1 MTREYIQYYSSPV
14 GLIQCKSDDHQLIE
28 VNFVEE
34 ENEHTSL
41 KIPSVLKETLKQLDE
56 YFAGT
61 RTKFDVKLQ
70 LNGTEF
76 QNTVWKELTNIP
88 YGEAVSYKS
97 VGERIGNKKAV
108 RAIGNANNKNKIVI
122 IVPCHRVMGSNGK
135 LVGYGGGLWRKEWL
149 LNHENIAFH

>member
-1 MTREYIQYYSSPV
+1 MNSEYIQYYSSPV
-14 GLIQCKSDDHQLIE
+14 GLIQCKSVDNQLIE

-34 ENEHTSL
+34 EKEQAST
-41 KIPSVLKETLKQLDE
+41 KIPSILKETFKQLDE
-56 YFAGT
+56 YFAGS
-61 RTKFDVKLQ
+61 RVKFDLNLH

-76 QNTVWKELTNIP
+76 QNTVWNELTRIP
-88 YGEAVSYKS
+88 FGEAVSYKT
-97 VGERIGNKKAV
+97 VAERIGNEKAV

-122 IVPCHRVMGSNGK
+122 IIPCHRVMGSNGK

>member
-14 GLIQCKSDDHQLIE
+14 GLIQCKSDDNRLIE

-34 ENEHTSL
+34 ENEQASL
-41 KIPSVLKETLKQLDE
+41 KIPSILKETLKQLDE

-61 RTKFDVKLQ
+61 RTKFDVKLH

-76 QNTVWKELTNIP
+76 QDTVWKELTNIP
-88 YGEAVSYKS
+88 YGEAVSYKT
-97 VGERIGNKKAV
+97 VAERIGNGKAV

-135 LVGYGGGLWRKEWL
+135 LVGYGGGLWRKKWL